1 MLHDAALVGDVVA
14 LPALVLDYGVRH
26 SKHSAM
32 VLAAANGHVSTLQKM
47 VECGLNVDGYD
58 VIMNFRRKWESR
70 KVKKFHQ
77 KMDRDMSV
85 YTNGWSPKISAFS
98 AAVFYGQF
106 GAMVTLLANGADI
119 DFDPYTLEDSQH
131 DTVPTLNPVA
141 WALLGRRWD
150 IADFLLDIGSS
161 PPETTRNPLLKRLW
175 DLNIKKRAVGQA
187 AAILDRCR
195 VPTDVIKEICK
206 FV

>member
-119 DFDPYTLEDSQH
+119 DFDPYTLEDSQY
-131 DTVPTLNPVA
+131 DTVPTLNPV
-141 WALLGRRWD
+141 GHRV
-150 IADFLLDIGSS
+150 FSS
-161 PPETTRNPLLKRLW
+161 RNNKESVVKTFVGFEYKETCRGPSGGYF
-175 DLNIKKRAVGQA
+175 GQ
-187 AAILDRCR
+187 
-195 VPTDVIKEICK
+195 V
-206 FV
+206 